1 MRGIPDPELGSPS
14 TFVSV
19 VGRRMEGTRSRG
31 KRLGVVME
39 GARGGTTNGAKYG
52 VRR

>member
-1 MRGIPDPELGSPS
+1 MRGLPDPELGSPL

-19 VGRRMEGTRSRG
+19 LGRMMEGTRSRG
-31 KRLGVVME
+31 KRSGGVME